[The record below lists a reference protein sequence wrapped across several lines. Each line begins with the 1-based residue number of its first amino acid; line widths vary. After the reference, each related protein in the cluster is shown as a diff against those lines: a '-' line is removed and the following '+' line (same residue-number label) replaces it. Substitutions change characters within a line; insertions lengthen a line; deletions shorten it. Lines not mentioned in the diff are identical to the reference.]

1 MSELL
6 LTDEEVGRILRS
18 YFADVTDAQVEGIA
32 HDLSLANAIACAAQ
46 NKIQREGW
54 QCVPKEMDDAMQ
66 LAGAEAVRVDT
77 TAINKLFIATRVYRA
92 ALAAAPNCHE
102 SGK

>member
-46 NKIQREGW
+46 SKGW

-66 LAGAEAVRVDT
+66 LAGAEAVRIDT

-92 ALAAAPNCHE
+92 ALAAAPNRQE
-102 SGK
+102 TGK